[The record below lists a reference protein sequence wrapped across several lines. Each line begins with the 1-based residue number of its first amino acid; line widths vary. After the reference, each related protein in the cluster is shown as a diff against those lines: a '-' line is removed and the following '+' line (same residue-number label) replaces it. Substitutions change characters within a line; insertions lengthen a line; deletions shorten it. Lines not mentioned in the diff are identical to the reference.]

1 MYARKDENYMKPLG
15 ICGKIRIFA
24 LKKYDNMGSFSDI
37 TACIANDMERFRVTF
52 ERSLHTKIPLADNII
67 RYFLD
72 KRGKQLRPVMAIL
85 AAKTIS
91 DNVPDTTI
99 YGATALELLHNAS
112 LMHDDVVD
120 NSPMRRGKETIN
132 KVWDNHVAVLMG
144 DFFLAK
150 CLVCSNAT
158 QSQTIS
164 QILADMVIRLTEG
177 ELEQQANA
185 MAHQLSEDSYFSVI
199 SGKTASLFAGCLK
212 IGAVSVNATSEDVEK
227 MAEVGELL
235 GLMFQMRDDIF
246 DYFPTNDNV
255 GKPTGHD
262 IFEGK
267 ITLPLIY
274 ALKQSSNEECCRMR
288 SIIENNERLTDEQV
302 AMLVDFAK
310 ASGGIE
316 YAQAKMK
323 NLGFKAKN
331 ILMTFKQSEAR
342 DSLLKLVDLFVEREM

>member
-1 MYARKDENYMKPLG
+1 MS
-15 ICGKIRIFA
+15 
-24 LKKYDNMGSFSDI
+24 SFSEI
-37 TACIANDMERFRVTF
+37 IACIANDMERFRVTF
-52 ERSLHTKIPLADNII
+52 EHSLHTKIPLADNII

-72 KRGKQLRPVMAIL
+72 KKGKQLRPAMAIL

-91 DNVPDTTI
+91 DSVSDTTI

-120 NSPMRRGKETIN
+120 NSSMRRGTETIN
-132 KVWDNHVAVLMG
+132 KVWDNHIAVLMG

-150 CLVCSNAT
+150 CLVCSNAAE
-158 QSQTIS
+158 SLTIS
-164 QILADMVIRLTEG
+164 KILADMVIRLSEG
-177 ELEQQANA
+177 ELEQQSNVRS
-185 MAHQLSEDSYFSVI
+185 HQLSEEAYFSVI

-212 IGAVSVNATSEDVEK
+212 IGAVSANATDAEVEK
-227 MAEVGELL
+227 MTEVGELM
-235 GLMFQMRDDIF
+235 GLVFQMRDDIF
-246 DYFPTNDNV
+246 DYFPTNDKV

-262 IFEGK
+262 IYEGK

-274 ALKQSSNEECCRMR
+274 ALKQSSNEECHRMR
-288 SIIENNERLTDEQV
+288 NIIESNEKLSQEQV
-302 AMLVDFAK
+302 SLLVDFAK

-331 ILMTFKQSEAR
+331 ILSTFRKSEAR
-342 DSLLKLVDLFVEREM
+342 DSLINLVDFFIEREM